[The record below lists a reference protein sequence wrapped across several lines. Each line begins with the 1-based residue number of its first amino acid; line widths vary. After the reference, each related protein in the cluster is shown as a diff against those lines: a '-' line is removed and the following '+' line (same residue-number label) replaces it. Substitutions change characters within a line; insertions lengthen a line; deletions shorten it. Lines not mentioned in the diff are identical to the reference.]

1 MADRKHTPLIL
12 VTGSDRRQVY
22 AAEKLASLDNTEV
35 CAYLTDGEPKG
46 ARVIKTLGELPTR
59 ADMLL
64 LPMPCSAG
72 GGLEIP
78 ACGRLTCAELTPYLA
93 KNAVVAGGKMPT
105 AMIEY
110 FNSLGFTTADY
121 LRREELAV
129 KNCVPTAEGALAL
142 AMREMDV
149 TISGTRALIIGWG
162 RVAKACAR
170 LFGATGARVCVT
182 ARNLGQLAEAESCGF
197 EAFELEQLFARA
209 GGFPLI
215 INTVPAPVLTREI
228 IEETRRGCLVID
240 LASQPGGTDFAA
252 AAELSRRAVH
262 ALSLPGKCAPVTA
275 GEIIAEAALNIYNER
290 SGRNVT

>member
-46 ARVIKTLGELPTR
+46 ARVIKTLGELPRR

-105 AMIEY
+105 ALIEY
-110 FNSLGFTTADY
+110 FNSLGFTTATPR
-121 LRREELAV
+121 LRRWRRRPRRAA
-129 KNCVPTAEGALAL
+129 NRWRGCVQA
-142 AMREMDV
+142 
-149 TISGTRALIIGWG
+149 
-162 RVAKACAR
+162 
-170 LFGATGARVCVT
+170 F
-182 ARNLGQLAEAESCGF
+182 ARNIWQ
-197 EAFELEQLFARA
+197 
-209 GGFPLI
+209 
-215 INTVPAPVLTREI
+215 
-228 IEETRRGCLVID
+228 TRRKRSRAAKLTW
-240 LASQPGGTDFAA
+240 LRSQKWTPTQ
-252 AAELSRRAVH
+252 RAP
-262 ALSLPGKCAPVTA
+262 SL
-275 GEIIAEAALNIYNER
+275 
-290 SGRNVT
+290 

>member
-22 AAEKLASLDNTEV
+22 AAEKLASLDNAEV

-46 ARVIKTLGELPTR
+46 ARVIKTLGELPRR

-170 LFGATGARVCVT
+170 LFGAAGARVCVT

-197 EAFELEQLFARA
+197 EAFELGQLFARA
-209 GGFPLI
+209 GAFRSSSIPC
-215 INTVPAPVLTREI
+215 P
-228 IEETRRGCLVID
+228 RRCSRGRSLKKR
-240 LASQPGGTDFAA
+240 AA
-252 AAELSRRAVH
+252 AVW
-262 ALSLPGKCAPVTA
+262 
-275 GEIIAEAALNIYNER
+275 
-290 SGRNVT
+290 

>member
-46 ARVIKTLGELPTR
+46 ARVIKTLGELPRR

-105 AMIEY
+105 ALIEY
-110 FNSLGFTTADY
+110 FNSLGFT
-121 LRREELAV
+121 
-129 KNCVPTAEGALAL
+129 TAEGALAL

-170 LFGATGARVCVT
+170 LFGAAGARVCVT